1 MRIRKPLS
9 ILLICAMIITML
21 PVMSFAGDEDGQTA
35 AADTGKAIR
44 LNTDG
49 IAGYNNRKYHYIY
62 YGKWKGNPI
71 KWLVLDDKTNTGKD
85 GFFLLSEGL
94 IDVLQKFDDNS
105 TKWQGSSAQKW
116 CEDFAGISGSSVP
129 DAFTSVERDAI
140 LETVK
145 SDDTYTYF
153 DPRLPIIFEAY
164 ENILNGDKVFYL
176 SAEEAESSKYGKPID
191 STFDYG
197 WFLRSYIN
205 ATFAAYCPDRGSII
219 DMIYPG
225 NSEHPR
231 PAFNL
236 GKSEIVFASSAD
248 GGKTD
253 AATDSNL
260 TAVGDWS
267 GNTWKLTLRDSSRN
281 FRASADKANAKPG
294 ETISINYSGAKTGDN
309 EYVSAIIMDRNDE
322 LLYYGRIA
330 QNSADGTAQIA
341 VPKDLEPGRYAL
353 RVFSEQYNGE
363 CNTDYVSEFVNMS
376 FSISRGIDESVTNQ
390 ISGYNDAVGYDYIY
404 YGIYEGSPIKWR
416 VLDNQTNAGEPGYFL
431 LSEELLGSEY
441 YGGVYFSYEGV
452 STWQGSYAQSWCK
465 EFAENSFIEDEK
477 NYVMT
482 VSKKEAREYE
492 ANDIVGFLESEL
504 INEQVFFL
512 SAYEARN
519 PSYGFT
525 GNEMRVAKWKYDSR
539 AWWWIRSYFS
549 LNGMGYIDTDGRMA
563 YGDILDK
570 DALKQKRPARPAF
583 NLDGSDILF
592 LSNAKGGK
600 ADTETDPDLAVIPEH
615 GSGEWK
621 LTIHDST
628 RTNFSA
634 RTLGNTD
641 VAAGSDIRVGYSGA
655 RKGSNEYVSV
665 IIADAQGQNL
675 YYGRIAEDSESGE
688 AAVAVPYSLPVGKY
702 TLKVYSEQY
711 NGDYRTD
718 YAGNF
723 VELPITVTGPDT
735 EGPLARIESV
745 KRISTTEA
753 EVTFKSNEP
762 GTYSYNLVESGKG
775 FETTFGSGHGTIPNR
790 KAQTIIV
797 SGLRPRQGC
806 DIYFRV
812 VDQSDNQYPQ
822 KVMASIPADVIH
834 EVTLHAGNGAVIAEG
849 KDVTQYAEGENVLL
863 PTAEDMSRSGGVF
876 KGWYTD
882 CDFSGAPVTQI
893 SDTDTGDKVFYAKW
907 EWDSKEQYDLSP
919 GTTYYF
925 DLSGAGIP
933 GTVNGGNAAGAV
945 SVPDKSLHYV
955 PFTYAGT
962 IDAYSFSKDMETTDE
977 SAVGNQYIHSLFVSD
992 YNVVHST
999 GWSDIDKAGYIFG
1012 KTYTSGNISYTMRAL
1027 SGGNRYTRGGTEAIG
1042 PRNNEWDT
1050 ILDKNEEYIK
1060 NADMFSWV
1068 QDEYENENDKILTW
1082 RMLRGYNINGGTVRT
1097 AGGSFEGN
1105 IQEHYGFRPVLEI
1118 QDANLGT
1125 DGMKPVTLDLNGGS
1139 LNGSTDNIQIVVK
1152 KGEAFTAPASEGLV
1166 SDTGLLSKWIGSDGK
1181 SYQPGDSVP
1190 AEVTSL
1196 TAQWGKLSGEIKV
1209 GTHKWNKLLTDV
1221 TFDLFFKNGQSVEI
1235 TASDKNSGNVTIE
1248 YLVSDKKLTD
1258 FKQMAFLPYSG
1269 ELHIGDSY
1277 LDKDGRY
1284 IIYARLSDASGNV
1297 RYISSDGIVVDN
1309 TAPVI
1314 SGITDG
1320 KIYCEAQIV
1329 SVEEA
1334 NPDSVTVNG
1343 NPVTLTDGKL
1353 TLNSADGEQT
1363 VVVTDKVGNTASV
1376 TVTVNDGHTP
1386 LADDNDCTTPVLC
1399 SYCNAVITA
1408 AKQHDFT
1415 GALQSNETGHWHQ
1428 CQNDGC
1434 TVCDTKASHT
1444 GDPEWETTETQHT
1457 KKYLCCGYVT
1467 VETASHQWEKGV
1479 CTECGYVCA
1488 HSGGEATCTEF
1499 AKCEYCHEKYGDKNP
1514 DNHSGEAKW
1523 IKTSTTH
1530 MKKWDCCDKEII
1542 AKEAHEWKDGV
1553 CEVCGYRQG
1562 SGSGAGASDSDVIT
1576 VKENRNEQIIT
1587 VTKTTIK
1594 NTKTELT
1601 ADEYGRSIEKIIA
1614 KVSDYIA
1621 KELIR
1626 QSVSNKSDSV
1636 EITVKSN
1643 DGNKAGGEKQ
1653 TELEIPVSVIES
1665 VAADTNAALVVK
1677 TGSGQITL
1685 DNKALGIMAA
1695 AADGETLRIVV
1706 TANMQ
1711 LKEAQKPAA
1720 DAIGSTGVIFD
1731 VAAYIGNTRIY
1742 DLKDGKAEILLPVP
1756 ENLKD
1761 KDIAVIY
1768 ISDKGT
1774 CEIVNHTAETVGED
1788 NFVKFTASQFADYA
1802 VVEKTDADKLI
1813 EKQNIDKIK
1822 SLVKEVKLKATTS
1835 KTSKK
1840 NVRVK
1845 ISGVKNLSSLIKEA
1859 DTMGY
1864 TVKYKYYRSVK
1875 KSSKYAAKITKKNS
1889 TYINTKGKKGTKY
1902 YYKAK
1907 VLVYDG
1913 KTLIAQTE
1921 LKQCGYGSRIWSR

>member
-1 MRIRKPLS
+1 
-9 ILLICAMIITML
+9 
-21 PVMSFAGDEDGQTA
+21 
-35 AADTGKAIR
+35 
-44 LNTDG
+44 
-49 IAGYNNRKYHYIY
+49 
-62 YGKWKGNPI
+62 
-71 KWLVLDDKTNTGKD
+71 
-85 GFFLLSEGL
+85 
-94 IDVLQKFDDNS
+94 
-105 TKWQGSSAQKW
+105 
-116 CEDFAGISGSSVP
+116 
-129 DAFTSVERDAI
+129 
-140 LETVK
+140 
-145 SDDTYTYF
+145 
-153 DPRLPIIFEAY
+153 
-164 ENILNGDKVFYL
+164 
-176 SAEEAESSKYGKPID
+176 
-191 STFDYG
+191 
-197 WFLRSYIN
+197 
-205 ATFAAYCPDRGSII
+205 
-219 DMIYPG
+219 
-225 NSEHPR
+225 
-231 PAFNL
+231 
-236 GKSEIVFASSAD
+236 
-248 GGKTD
+248 
-253 AATDSNL
+253 
-260 TAVGDWS
+260 
-267 GNTWKLTLRDSSRN
+267 
-281 FRASADKANAKPG
+281 
-294 ETISINYSGAKTGDN
+294 
-309 EYVSAIIMDRNDE
+309 
-322 LLYYGRIA
+322 
-330 QNSADGTAQIA
+330 
-341 VPKDLEPGRYAL
+341 
-353 RVFSEQYNGE
+353 
-363 CNTDYVSEFVNMS
+363 
-376 FSISRGIDESVTNQ
+376 
-390 ISGYNDAVGYDYIY
+390 
-404 YGIYEGSPIKWR
+404 
-416 VLDNQTNAGEPGYFL
+416 
-431 LSEELLGSEY
+431 
-441 YGGVYFSYEGV
+441 
-452 STWQGSYAQSWCK
+452 
-465 EFAENSFIEDEK
+465 
-477 NYVMT
+477 MT

-525 GNEMRVAKWKYDSR
+525 GNETRVAKWKYDSR

-600 ADTETDPDLAVIPEH
+600 ADTETDPDLAAIPEH

-675 YYGRIAEDSESGE
+675 YYGRIAEDSEKGE

-723 VELPITVTGPDT
+723 VELPISVTGPDKT
-735 EGPLARIESV
+735 GPLARIESV
-745 KRISTTEA
+745 RRISTTEA

-762 GTYSYNLVESGKG
+762 GKYSYTLVESGKG

-907 EWDSKEQYDLSP
+907 EWDSKEQYDLNP

-955 PFTYAGT
+955 PFTYVGT

-1068 QDEYENENDKILTW
+1068 QDECENEIDKILTW
-1082 RMLRGYNINGGTVRT
+1082 RTLRGYNINGGTVRT

-1221 TFDLFFKNGQSVEI
+1221 TFDMFFKNGQSVEI

-1320 KIYCEAQIV
+1320 KTYCEAQIV

-1334 NPDSVTVNG
+1334 NPDSITVNG

-1353 TLNSADGEQT
+1353 TLNPADGEQI

-1444 GDPEWETTETQHT
+1444 GNPEWETTETQHT
-1457 KKYLCCGYVT
+1457 KKYLCCGYMT

-1479 CTECGYVCA
+1479 CMECGYVCA

-1499 AKCEYCHEKYGDKNP
+1499 AQCEYCHEKYGDKNP

-1542 AKEAHEWKDGV
+1542 AKEAHEWKDGM
-1553 CEVCGYRQG
+1553 CEECGYRQG

-1768 ISDKGT
+1768 ISDKGI

-1788 NFVKFTASQFADYA
+1788 SFVKFTASQFADYA

-1845 ISGVKNLSSLIKEA
+1845 IGEVKNLSSLIKEA

-1921 LKQCGYGSRIWSR
+1921 LKQCRYGSRIWSR